1 MGARRQVKDRVL
13 NALRELAAGESFSLA
28 ELALRADTTEDST
41 RRACRLLVREGE
53 PIVRSW
59 EGYRL
64 TLESHQLLREAGK
77 LLQQAQT
84 LTSKAYSLIALARR
98 NS

>member
-1 MGARRQVKDRVL
+1 MD
-13 NALRELAAGESFSLA
+13 ALRELSAGETLSLA
-28 ELALRADTTEDST
+28 ELAQRADTTEDST
-41 RRACRLLVREGE
+41 RRACMQLVRESE

-64 TLESHQLLREAGK
+64 TLDAHSLLREAQK

-84 LTSKAYSLIALARR
+84 LTSKANSLISIARR
-98 NS
+98 NT